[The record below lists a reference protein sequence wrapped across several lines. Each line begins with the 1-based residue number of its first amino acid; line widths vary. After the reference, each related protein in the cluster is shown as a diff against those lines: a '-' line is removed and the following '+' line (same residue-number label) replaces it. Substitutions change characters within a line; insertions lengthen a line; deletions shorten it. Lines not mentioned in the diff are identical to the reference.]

1 MPANIVGN
9 DCSVAMINL
18 DFEQIRS
25 QMAIKASKAGKIVK
39 FEEENRIVLA
49 VVRSGWEL
57 NCKWDLSIIDLLK
70 GASLSG

>member
-1 MPANIVGN
+1 
-9 DCSVAMINL
+9 MINL

-49 VVRSGWEL
+49 VVRSGWEA
-57 NCKWDLSIIDLLK
+57 NCKYVGLEHNRHFEGRVIE
-70 GASLSG
+70 